1 VLGLAFFLARPA
13 SAQELEPGAYTVS
26 PVGVNFIGASYALN
40 RGDVTFD
47 PSLPIEQA
55 HAAIDMFSISYGR
68 AINAAGRSGT
78 FLVALPIIGGS
89 VSGIYIGQFTQVDRH
104 GLGDL
109 RLRVGV
115 NLYGAPAMTRQEL
128 AAWRRRTT
136 IGASLAMTAPIGQY
150 DDQKLIN
157 LGTNR
162 WAFKPEL
169 AVTHNVGRAWMFEA
183 YGGAWLFTDNT
194 DFYGGHVRSQR
205 PIGSLQFHV
214 RYTVRPGLWLSFNS
228 NFYSGGR
235 TSVDGKL
242 NLDLQKNSRVG
253 GTISWPLTR
262 RDVLKAAVSRGAY
275 TTIGADFTSLSVA
288 YQHVW

>member
-1 VLGLAFFLARPA
+1 VLFLIAWPA
-13 SAQELEPGAYTVS
+13 CAQELEPGAYTVS
-26 PVGVNFIGASYALN
+26 PVGARFAGGSYSLN

-47 PSLPIEQA
+47 PSLPVEDA
-55 HAAIDMFSISYGR
+55 HATVNTFAISYGG
-68 AINAAGRSGT
+68 AINIAGRSGT
-78 FLVALPIIGGS
+78 FLVALPVIDGS
-89 VSGIYIGQFTQVDRH
+89 VSGFYIGQFTQVDRH

-109 RLRVGV
+109 RLRIGG
-115 NLYGAPAMTRQEL
+115 NLYGAPAMSRQEL
-128 AAWRRRTT
+128 AAWKRRTT
-136 IGASLAMTAPIGQY
+136 VGASLTMTVPIGQY
-150 DDQKLIN
+150 DDTKLIN

-169 AVTHNVGRAWMFEA
+169 AVTHNVGRAWMFEV

-194 DFYGGHVRSQR
+194 DFYGGHVRAQR

-214 RYTVRPGLWLSFNS
+214 RYTWRPGLWLSFNS

-235 TSVDGKL
+235 TSVDGRL
-242 NLDLQKNSRVG
+242 NFDLQKNSRVG
-253 GTISWPLTR
+253 GTLAWPLSR
-262 RDVLKAAVSRGAY
+262 RDVIKAAVSRGAY